1 MKHIWNLEK
10 ELRDNVD
17 GIQDKIKSLKDE
29 QEANIVRRFSSILNK
44 MKKSIEEKTSIKG
57 AKAADIKGRE
67 NELNHHLELITNI
80 AQRIENENRNLMD
93 KNRELK
99 AEYKA
104 QENDWEL
111 LLK

>member
-1 MKHIWNLEK
+1 MKLIWNLEK
-10 ELRDNVD
+10 ELWDNVD

-80 AQRIENENRNLMD
+80 AQRIENENWNLME
-93 KNRELK
+93 KNWELK

-104 QENDWEL
+104 
-111 LLK
+111 

>member
-1 MKHIWNLEK
+1 MKLIWNLEK
-10 ELRDNVD
+10 ELWDNVD

-57 AKAADIKGRE
+57 AKAADIKGWE

-80 AQRIENENRNLMD
+80 A
-93 KNRELK
+93 
-99 AEYKA
+99 
-104 QENDWEL
+104 
-111 LLK
+111 

>member
-1 MKHIWNLEK
+1 MEK

-104 QENDWEL
+104 
-111 LLK
+111 

>member
-1 MKHIWNLEK
+1 MEK

-104 QENDWEL
+104 QENDREL